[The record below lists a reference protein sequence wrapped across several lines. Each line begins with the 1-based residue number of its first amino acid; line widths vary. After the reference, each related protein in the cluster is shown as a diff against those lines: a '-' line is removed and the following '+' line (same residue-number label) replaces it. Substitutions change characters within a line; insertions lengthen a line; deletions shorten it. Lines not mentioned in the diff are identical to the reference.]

1 MAISRNWPGAHASRA
16 GADDDLTGSPEP
28 GTDKT
33 EVQPQ
38 NRNQW
43 SQSMNCP
50 VCGANAEQ
58 IMSTTD
64 GVSIVCAMCGEYAVS
79 SSVLATEQ
87 LQRLEPEERG
97 NALNKAKRSA
107 LPGTRPMITT
117 NLIAANIELGEQSVA
132 MSD

>member
-1 MAISRNWPGAHASRA
+1 
-16 GADDDLTGSPEP
+16 
-28 GTDKT
+28 
-33 EVQPQ
+33 
-38 NRNQW
+38 
-43 SQSMNCP
+43 MNCP

-64 GVSIVCAMCGEYAVS
+64 GVSIVCPMCGEYDVS

-107 LPGTRPMITT
+107 LPGDRPMITT
-117 NLIAANIELGEQSVA
+117 NLIAADIELGEQSVS